1 MPVSQKDKEGLGGGG
16 RGFLTT
22 LLPDFVIKLE
32 RKPLDNLVITL
43 TNTEVGGIGKP
54 RLATRPEINMK
65 LACNPD
71 SLRPRI
77 DARK

>member
-1 MPVSQKDKEGLGGGG
+1 MPVSQKGKEGLGGGE
-16 RGFLTT
+16 RGFLAT

>member
-1 MPVSQKDKEGLGGGG
+1 MPVSQKGKEGLGGGG
-16 RGFLTT
+16 RGF